1 VLIHVLA
8 DTMHQ
13 FMYFYAQGV
22 GANRNVYVVF
32 ASATLPLLVA
42 TWIKIINKTMY
53 LS

>member
-8 DTMHQ
+8 GTMQ
-13 FMYFYAQGV
+13 FMYFHAHAV
-22 GANRNVYVVF
+22 GANKNVHVVF
-32 ASATLPLLVA
+32 GGATLPLLVA